1 MRNLI
6 ILIVLVAVGIGCGG
20 VMRQAASSQAD
31 EAVPASSAAPAQEAE
46 SLRALGYAPD
56 SPADAMTMAK
66 EATQSGV
73 GTVASFAASRP
84 DLYLIKNASITI
96 EAEDIQA
103 ATSKLLA
110 ALQPSGAYIS
120 NLNEHTDS
128 WGRRMVTLQVRVP
141 ANVFDSSMTQLESLG
156 KVLGKQ
162 VSTQDVTEEFV
173 DTESRTRNLKK
184 TEERLLDHLNRTAK
198 VEDILRVEQELTRVR
213 EEIERMD
220 GRLRYLQDRVS
231 FSTISVNI
239 QEAAKAEPILP
250 AETFSTAQEFSEAS
264 RVLVAFLLSLWAM
277 AIWVIVWLPILGIGA
292 AVLYGMIR
300 RIRRMRFAKAS

>member
-1 MRNLI
+1 
-6 ILIVLVAVGIGCGG
+6 
-20 VMRQAASSQAD
+20 
-31 EAVPASSAAPAQEAE
+31 
-46 SLRALGYAPD
+46 
-56 SPADAMTMAK
+56 
-66 EATQSGV
+66 
-73 GTVASFAASRP
+73 
-84 DLYLIKNASITI
+84 
-96 EAEDIQA
+96 
-103 ATSKLLA
+103 
-110 ALQPSGAYIS
+110 
-120 NLNEHTDS
+120 
-128 WGRRMVTLQVRVP
+128 
-141 ANVFDSSMTQLESLG
+141 
-156 KVLGKQ
+156 
-162 VSTQDVTEEFV
+162 
-173 DTESRTRNLKK
+173 
-184 TEERLLDHLNRTAK
+184 HLNRTAK